1 MDVESP
7 EAKYFGVY
15 RGVVVDDVSPQPYHL
30 RLHVPGMVKKTWW
43 APPMGTIGGGGPQR
57 GGIIMP
63 KVGAD
68 VHVMFEYGDI
78 NCPVWM
84 AGHWATRDGAS
95 EVPLPARDVPPAEVH
110 QVQCLQLGN
119 LVFSVDERQGQR
131 KLAIE
136 DTATGDAIVW
146 DLEKQGLRIK
156 MTSGV
161 LLECDGLVSVNG
173 AQVTVQDRLVRIT
186 GKPV

>member
-1 MDVESP
+1 MSDDVP
-7 EAKYFGVY
+7 KYYGLY
-15 RGVVVDDVSPQPYHL
+15 PGVVVDNVDPKGQYRL
-30 RLHVPGMVKKTWW
+30 RVRIAGFLERSTW
-43 APPMGTIGGGGPQR
+43 ATPMGTIGGGSEQR
-57 GGIIMP
+57 GGIATPAI
-63 KVGAD
+63 GAD
-68 VHVMFEYGDI
+68 VGVMFMLGDLER
-78 NCPVWM
+78 PVWM